1 MNQNQLL
8 DSLIKFADHMD
19 DIDKEGLKTALDCFL
34 NVKQMSDS
42 MQTLTEVVSNNP
54 RGRFNILR
62 ALYLEP
68 QGFLRPADLAEAG
81 EMTRASATH
90 NIDVLE
96 KNGMVIRQI
105 DSENRRSIKVSLTDK
120 GREIMS
126 KALPDY
132 LRTIGKVVNR
142 IPLSLTNQV
151 TENLNILHSEVK
163 KIIEELSTD
172 KN

>member
-8 DSLIKFADHMD
+8 ESLLKFAEEVDN
-19 DIDKEGLKTALDCFL
+19 IDKEGLKTALDCFI

-96 KNGMVIRQI
+96 KNGMVIREI

-126 KALPDY
+126 KALPEY
-132 LRTIGKVVNR
+132 LRTIGKIVNR
-142 IPLSLTNQV
+142 IPLSLTQQV
-151 TENLNILHSEVK
+151 TENLNILHLEVK
-163 KIIEELSTD
+163 KLIEELSTD